1 MIAQGENLE
10 FTLFKIGASF
20 KTATGIWR
28 CTDIGTRSIAA
39 IHIAHEDGRSVY
51 EDPSWCNGPPYAVT
65 EEVFD
70 SDDFGGCYTM
80 DDPEPF

>member
-1 MIAQGENLE
+1 MEYAQ
-10 FTLFKIGASF
+10 FKIGESF

-28 CTDIGTRSIAA
+28 CMDIGSRTIAA
-39 IHIAHEDGRSVY
+39 IHMAHEDGRPVY
-51 EDPSWCNGPPYAVT
+51 EDPSWFKGPPYAVA

-70 SDDFGGCYTM
+70 AYDFGGCYTM